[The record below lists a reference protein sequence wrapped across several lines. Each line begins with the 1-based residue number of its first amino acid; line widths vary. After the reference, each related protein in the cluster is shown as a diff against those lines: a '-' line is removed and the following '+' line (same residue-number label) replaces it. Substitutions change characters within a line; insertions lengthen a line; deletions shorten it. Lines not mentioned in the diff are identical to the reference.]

1 MPNKILI
8 IEDELFL
15 LHFLEQR
22 LEKENYNV
30 DVARDG
36 KEALE
41 MFERN
46 KYSLILLDLMLP
58 FVSGFELIGK
68 IRSDKR
74 NAKTPILVLSASS
87 SEDSMTESLAIGAN
101 DFLKKPF
108 AIDVLLSQVEHFV
121 GDSKLMKA
129 VPFD

>member
-8 IEDELFL
+8 IEDELLL
-15 LHFLEQR
+15 LHFLERR
-22 LEKENYNV
+22 LEKGNYNV

-74 NAKTPILVLSASS
+74 NAKTPILILSALS
-87 SEDSMTESLAIGAN
+87 SEDSMAESIAIGAN

-108 AIDVLLSQVEHFV
+108 AVDVLLSQVEHFT
-121 GDSKLMKA
+121 GDRKIMKA
-129 VPFD
+129 VSFD